1 MHAPYE
7 RSHLV
12 LVEVSNDVRFHPILL
27 EDKMLTFPR
36 AFSGVAVSVRGLLQ
50 DSFDFPMWKPRAQGF
65 QYGLL
70 QHRRSSYGTFVES
83 ILPYLV
89 HRLSQII
96 HSEIARCRSG
106 VQSSVVFCGCLLIL
120 TWALD
125 MPLTCLE
132 LPGAAWRREN
142 EGAMKRRSP

>member
-50 DSFDFPMWKPRAQGF
+50 DSFDFPMWKPR
-65 QYGLL
+65 
-70 QHRRSSYGTFVES
+70 V
-83 ILPYLV
+83 
-89 HRLSQII
+89 
-96 HSEIARCRSG
+96 
-106 VQSSVVFCGCLLIL
+106 SV
-120 TWALD
+120 WAS
-125 MPLTCLE
+125 
-132 LPGAAWRREN
+132 AAPEEFLRDIC
-142 EGAMKRRSP
+142 